1 MSNEFNGDG
10 GVVDATSGVSAD
22 NASVSTPENLSISA
36 EEKKFT
42 QSEVGRLMAKKAKEE
57 REATEARVRSE
68 YEQKL
73 SQMNQSGNES
83 VQSQKSYNSEDI
95 RKMIHEEATR
105 MAEIKGLE
113 RIVADFSSKIE
124 TELQRDPAFQ
134 ERYQDLNIEE
144 NPEILLLVHKLDN
157 AGAVLNDLSQNPS
170 KYANILMLA
179 KASSGKLA
187 ARELEK
193 LSQSIKQNEAAL
205 KEAQANPPLD
215 YAKPSYVGSDNA
227 SHNTLADFKRRFK

>member
-1 MSNEFNGDG
+1 MTNEFNGDN
-10 GVVDATSGVSAD
+10 GVAEAAPGVAADVSSAQ
-22 NASVSTPENLSISA
+22 ASENLSIPA

-42 QSEVGRLMAKKAKEE
+42 QSEVGRLMAKKAREE
-57 REATEARVRSE
+57 REATEARVRNE

-73 SQMNQSGNES
+73 SQLSQAGSQHQES
-83 VQSQKSYNSEDI
+83 RNGYTDEDI
-95 RKMIHEEATR
+95 RKMIQQEANK
-105 MAEIKGLE
+105 MAEIKSLE
-113 RIVADFSSKIE
+113 RVVADFSTKIE
-124 TELQRDPAFQ
+124 SEFQRDPGFQ

-144 NPEILLLVHKLDN
+144 NPEILLFVHKLDN
-157 AGAVLNDLSQNPS
+157 AGAVLNELSQNPS

-179 KASSGKLA
+179 KASSGRLA
-187 ARELEK
+187 TRELER

-215 YAKPSYVGSDNA
+215 HAKPSYVGSDNA